1 MSMLFGGDDYE
12 KALQEYLDYSPMA
25 LSSDFKESCFREWW
39 DKERGISAN
48 NGKQILSEQPRKSLK
63 D

>member
-12 KALQEYLDYSPMA
+12 KALQEYLEDSPMA

-39 DKERGISAN
+39 DKEHGIVC
-48 NGKQILSEQPRKSLK
+48 EQPVKSLK
-63 D
+63 DKKL

>member
-12 KALQEYLDYSPMA
+12 RALQEYLEDSSMA
-25 LSSDFKESCFREWW
+25 FGSDFKESCFREWW
-39 DKERGISAN
+39 DKEHGIN
-48 NGKQILSEQPRKSLK
+48 KELISEQPRKSLE